1 MEKEFDFLI
10 RLVIVG
16 EPCVGKSTVIQ
27 RYSKG
32 DFIPYYVSTI
42 GVDFFSKVL
51 NVDGKNVKIQVW
63 DTAGQER
70 FRTITK
76 SYYRK
81 TAGIIL
87 MFDVS
92 KEESFDKLSYW
103 LADIEKFKEPSAKVL
118 LIGNKSDLEKRV
130 SQSKIEQLCDVFKL
144 NYLETSAKLNK
155 NIDQIFIDIIRGII
169 NSDNLNELVIPN
181 RELEMKNNNLEC
193 CSIS

>member
-1 MEKEFDFLI
+1 MEKQFDFLI

-32 DFIPYYVSTI
+32 DFIPHYISTI

-51 NVDGKNVKIQVW
+51 NVDGKNIKIQVW

-144 NYLETSAKLNK
+144 NYLETSARLNK
-155 NIDQIFIDIIRGII
+155 NIDQIFTDIIRGII
-169 NSDNLNELVIPN
+169 NSDNLNELVIPK
-181 RELEMKNNNLEC
+181 RELEIKNNNLEC

>member
-1 MEKEFDFLI
+1 MEKEFDCLI

-32 DFIPYYVSTI
+32 DFIPHYVSTI

-76 SYYRK
+76 
-81 TAGIIL
+81 
-87 MFDVS
+87 
-92 KEESFDKLSYW
+92 
-103 LADIEKFKEPSAKVL
+103 
-118 LIGNKSDLEKRV
+118 
-130 SQSKIEQLCDVFKL
+130 
-144 NYLETSAKLNK
+144 
-155 NIDQIFIDIIRGII
+155 
-169 NSDNLNELVIPN
+169 
-181 RELEMKNNNLEC
+181 
-193 CSIS
+193 